1 MVSPIHKSSTE
12 DLSEIDELL
21 DQIHV
26 LVDRLVDRATDGQT
40 NSIEEIQVI
49 RDDDRLLI
57 KGDLPDGFDRE
68 EISGSD
74 GSLPGGVL
82 IELPFDNRR
91 SGRIVT

>member
-1 MVSPIHKSSTE
+1 MVFPIHGSSTD

-21 DQIHV
+21 DQIHL
-26 LVDRLVDRATDGQT
+26 LVDRLVDRATEGQT
-40 NSIEEIQVI
+40 KSIEEIQLI

-57 KGDLPDGFDRE
+57 KGDLPHGFDRQAV
-68 EISGSD
+68 SGSD

-82 IELPFDNRR
+82 IELPFDDKR